1 MREITRRGPRVS
13 TYSVDRTHRLDVVHV
28 DPYQSARI
36 RVRDSLRPRMIAAL
50 RSLPRTVWLLGMISL
65 VNDAA
70 SDMIYPLVPLYLT
83 GVLMAGPKALGL
95 IEGIAEAVS
104 SLLKLL
110 AGVLADRTHKIRYWV
125 IAGYGVAGIARP
137 LIAFATSWF
146 GVLVCRFAD
155 RVGKGLRTAPR
166 DALLT
171 LSVAPGQRGLAF
183 GFHRAMD
190 NLGAVIGP
198 LIAAAL
204 LALGMPLRHVLLCA
218 FVPAAIV
225 LWLAL
230 AVPDP
235 EREAVVEKVP
245 FSWNLREFPPAFKRY
260 LVVLGLFMLGNS
272 SNMFLL
278 LRAKELGLDE
288 ASIPLLW
295 ALVSFVAAV
304 LSTPLSA
311 LSDRMDRRSMIVAGW
326 TIYAVL
332 YLLFGLMPA
341 NPWLLWPM
349 FAAYG
354 VFLAAT
360 EGVEKA
366 LVADMVPR
374 GQSGTAFGW
383 YNLVVGM
390 LLLPASAL
398 FGWIWAAWAPL
409 SAFAFG
415 SCCALLAAIL
425 LRFWVAAGKSA

>member
-1 MREITRRGPRVS
+1 
-13 TYSVDRTHRLDVVHV
+13 
-28 DPYQSARI
+28 
-36 RVRDSLRPRMIAAL
+36 MIAAL
-50 RSLPRTVWLLGMISL
+50 RSLPRTVWLLGIISL

-83 GVLMAGPKALGL
+83 TVLMAGPKALGL
-95 IEGIAEAVS
+95 IEGVAEAVS

-110 AGVLADRTHKIRYWV
+110 AGVLADRTHKVRYWV
-125 IAGYGVAGIARP
+125 IAGYGIAGVARP
-137 LIAFATSWF
+137 LIAFASSWF

-171 LSVAPGQRGLAF
+171 FSVTPDRRGLAF

-190 NLGAVIGP
+190 NFGAVVGP

-204 LALGMPLRHVLLCA
+204 LALGMPLKHVLLCA
-218 FVPAAIV
+218 FIPAAIV
-225 LWLAL
+225 LWLAF
-230 AVPDP
+230 AVPEP
-235 EREAVVEKVP
+235 EREAVVDKVP
-245 FSWNLREFPPAFKRY
+245 FSWSLREFPRAFKRY

-278 LRAKELGLDE
+278 LRAKQLGLDE
-288 ASIPLLW
+288 ASVPLLW
-295 ALVSFVAAV
+295 ALVSLVAAL

-311 LSDRMDRRSMIVAGW
+311 LSDRIERRRMIIAGW
-326 TIYAVL
+326 SIYAVL

-341 NPWLLWPM
+341 EPWLLWPM

-383 YNLVVGM
+383 YNLVVGV
-390 LLLPASAL
+390 LLLPASIL
-398 FGWIWAAWAPL
+398 FGWLWATLSPL

-415 SCCALLAAIL
+415 SACALLAAIL
-425 LRFWVAAGKSA
+425 LQFWVTPPAFASRQP

>member
-1 MREITRRGPRVS
+1 
-13 TYSVDRTHRLDVVHV
+13 
-28 DPYQSARI
+28 
-36 RVRDSLRPRMIAAL
+36 MIAAL
-50 RSLPRTVWLLGMISL
+50 RSLPRTVWLLGVISL

-83 GVLMAGPKALGL
+83 SVLMAGPKALGL

-110 AGVLADRTHKIRYWV
+110 AGVLADRTRKIKYWV
-125 IAGYGVAGIARP
+125 IAGYGIAGAARP
-137 LIAFATSWF
+137 LLAFATSWP

-171 LSVAPGQRGLAF
+171 LSVKAEQRGLAF

-190 NLGAVIGP
+190 NFGAVVGP

-204 LALGMPLRHVLLCA
+204 LALGMPLKQVLLCA
-218 FVPAAIV
+218 FVPAIIV
-225 LWLAL
+225 LWLAF
-230 AVPDP
+230 AVPEP
-235 EREAVVEKVP
+235 EHKAEAEAQP
-245 FSWNLREFPPAFKRY
+245 FTWNLREFPPVFKRY

-278 LRAKELGLDE
+278 LRAKELGLSE
-288 ASIPLLW
+288 AQVPLLW
-295 ALVSFVAAV
+295 ALVSLVASV

-311 LSDRMDRRSMIVAGW
+311 LSDRIERRTMIVTGW
-326 TIYAVL
+326 SIYAAL
-332 YLLFGLMPA
+332 YLVFGLMPA
-341 NPWLLWPM
+341 KPWLLWPM

-366 LVADMVPR
+366 LVADMVP
-374 GQSGTAFGW
+374 GSQSGTAFGW
-383 YNLVVGM
+383 YNLVVGCCCCQHR
-390 LLLPASAL
+390 LCSA
-398 FGWIWAAWAPL
+398 GCGPH
-409 SAFAFG
+409 G
-415 SCCALLAAIL
+415 
-425 LRFWVAAGKSA
+425 RP